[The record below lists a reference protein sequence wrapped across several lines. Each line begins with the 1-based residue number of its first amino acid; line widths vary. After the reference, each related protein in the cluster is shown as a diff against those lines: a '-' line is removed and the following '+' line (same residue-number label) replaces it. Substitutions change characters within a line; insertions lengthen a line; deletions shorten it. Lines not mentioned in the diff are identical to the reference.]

1 MENGDGGTT
10 ADAAADANAED
21 IKEGE
26 AAEGNHVF
34 FLTFPFSNIF

>member
-21 IKEGE
+21 IKEGV
-26 AAEGNHVF
+26 AEGNHGF